1 MNTHAVRVKKISAH
15 DLPPAICRWLSDV
28 LQTLPEIETNL
39 LLHTNV
45 WRMLAANIYI
55 HTYIPCGTIRFTQKP
70 FHTRCILHFFF
81 LLKDVSCTWNNS
93 TKRGQYCVSGFS
105 SAQSG
110 LLWVQWVRE
119 VVSYPFFLHQVA
131 VHMECRPS
139 LFSLAG
145 RSSWISSSSSSSPFL
160 PACSFQ
166 YATNFFRRATSFDE
180 TFLLGSFT
188 IDRTLDAYLND
199 FHDWKTSS
207 NWAF

>member
-1 MNTHAVRVKKISAH
+1 MALRCLTNSTGDRNESVTSYKCVKDASRK
-15 DLPPAICRWLSDV
+15 
-28 LQTLPEIETNL
+28 
-39 LLHTNV
+39 
-45 WRMLAANIYI
+45 YI
-55 HTYIPCGTIRFTQKP
+55 HTYI
-70 FHTRCILHFFF
+70 HTMWNYSVYTEALPHQMYPALLLF